1 LASSPSFSAGAIDVR
16 PRPPVAKR
24 LNRNALTVAAVI
36 AGVTVLVAVVLVQPS
51 KTPAAAGSSSSG
63 AAVTVPIPARP
74 TFLDQ
79 PPKTPPASQL
89 ADSVRGGVP
98 PGLARVRQ
106 YALPARGPAGP
117 PGTEATPLS
126 AITAPTSP
134 SAIAAASL
142 DQLGEQRDAMG
153 GPMQVP
159 GAPTGAPNAGPSPRH
174 AAYQAALVSPVVIE
188 DRASLPP
195 PAHGSEAAAPDASV
209 TSSSPLPVSVG
220 APFAGH
226 PQTAPVD
233 GGGGTPPLANPQ
245 APSDAPHRGPAVIE
259 PTSLSARLEPAGAPL
274 TLRAGTLIPG
284 LLLTGVNSDLPG
296 QVLAQTSRDVF
307 DSRTERHLLI
317 PKGSRLVGVYD
328 SRTVGSG
335 RLVVTWTRLILP
347 DGRSLRLPGLP
358 AQDETGQ
365 TGVHDQVNHHYG
377 RIYGT
382 ALLLSV
388 LSAGL
393 QLSQPQQASAFA
405 APSTRQ
411 VAAGAVGQELTDVS
425 TQTIR
430 RGLDIPPTI
439 TIRPGLGF
447 NVFLTGDIAFEAP
460 YTPTP

>member
-1 LASSPSFSAGAIDVR
+1 
-16 PRPPVAKR
+16 
-24 LNRNALTVAAVI
+24 
-36 AGVTVLVAVVLVQPS
+36 
-51 KTPAAAGSSSSG
+51 
-63 AAVTVPIPARP
+63 
-74 TFLDQ
+74 
-79 PPKTPPASQL
+79 
-89 ADSVRGGVP
+89 
-98 PGLARVRQ
+98 
-106 YALPARGPAGP
+106 
-117 PGTEATPLS
+117 
-126 AITAPTSP
+126 
-134 SAIAAASL
+134 
-142 DQLGEQRDAMG
+142 
-153 GPMQVP
+153 
-159 GAPTGAPNAGPSPRH
+159 
-174 AAYQAALVSPVVIE
+174 
-188 DRASLPP
+188 
-195 PAHGSEAAAPDASV
+195 
-209 TSSSPLPVSVG
+209 
-220 APFAGH
+220 
-226 PQTAPVD
+226 
-233 GGGGTPPLANPQ
+233 
-245 APSDAPHRGPAVIE
+245 VIE

-307 DSRTERHLLI
+307 DSRTERQLLI

-411 VAAGAVGQELTDVS
+411 VAAGAVGQELADVS